1 MDLLRFEDLQT
12 LNTESNWDLILQY
25 GMGVTE
31 PYADRLLQAYMIF
44 IRCAPRTPTRDI
56 FYQCIFSRI
65 GFLQS
70 VSVEEMIDDT
80 KLLIEQRKSSFSP
93 TKEGE
98 PDTFLEREECEYC
111 KECRI

>member
-12 LNTESNWDLILQY
+12 LNTENNWNLILLY
-25 GMGVTE
+25 GMGITE

-80 KLLIEQRKSSFSP
+80 KLLIEQRKSSFLP
-93 TKEGE
+93 KKEGE
-98 PDTFLEREECEYC
+98 TDTFLECEYC
-111 KECRI
+111 KEYRI